1 MFDFGPGM
9 GAGGVWL
16 VVLLV
21 GLALLAWGLIE
32 ARRRDAGPGTRT
44 TPSPED
50 ILRERLARGEITEED
65 FRQRLRALRDG

>member
-1 MFDFGPGM
+1 MFGSGPGM

-21 GLALLAWGLIE
+21 GLAVLAWGLIE
-32 ARRRDAGPGTRT
+32 VRRRDAGSGRRT
-44 TPSPED
+44 APSPED
-50 ILRERLARGEITEED
+50 ILRERFARGEITEED